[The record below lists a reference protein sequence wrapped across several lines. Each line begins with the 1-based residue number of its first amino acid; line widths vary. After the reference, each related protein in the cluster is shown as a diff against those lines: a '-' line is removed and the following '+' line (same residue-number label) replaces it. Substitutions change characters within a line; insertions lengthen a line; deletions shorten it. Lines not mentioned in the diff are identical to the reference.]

1 MFIYALIPYKKKIL
15 SYLLLISFKMYFN
28 TFPLLIFK
36 EYFRLFM
43 IIKYVVNYVNIT
55 NIKRILYEKVYDLK

>member
-1 MFIYALIPYKKKIL
+1 MFIYALISYKKKL

-55 NIKRILYEKVYDLK
+55 NIKSILYEKVYDLN